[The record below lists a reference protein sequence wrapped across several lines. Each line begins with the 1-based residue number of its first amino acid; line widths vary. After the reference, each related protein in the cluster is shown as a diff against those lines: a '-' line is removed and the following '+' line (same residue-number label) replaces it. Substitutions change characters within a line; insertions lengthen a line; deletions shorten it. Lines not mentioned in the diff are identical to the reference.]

1 LKISSKTALGGITA
15 AVSIAL
21 MFVLSLIPLFTY
33 TVPAAAAI
41 LIVPIVIEINKIWA
55 LGVYASTAILGILII
70 PNKEVAI
77 IYAAFFGY
85 YPILK
90 AIIEKRMPF
99 IPEWLLKITV
109 FNVSLFASYYFM
121 IRLMGLEIDEF
132 QTFGVYAIPILLV
145 TGTVAFIL
153 YDYSLSLM
161 IKAYLNK
168 IQPIFKKVFK

>member
-1 LKISSKTALGGITA
+1 
-15 AVSIAL
+15 
-21 MFVLSLIPLFTY
+21 
-33 TVPAAAAI
+33 
-41 LIVPIVIEINKIWA
+41 
-55 LGVYASTAILGILII
+55 
-70 PNKEVAI
+70 
-77 IYAAFFGY
+77 
-85 YPILK
+85 
-90 AIIEKRMPF
+90 
-99 IPEWLLKITV
+99 
-109 FNVSLFASYYFM
+109 M